1 MHCLLT
7 WNSFL
12 CFTPILLPFPTS
24 SKVFNNSGT
33 CWHLSRMQCSKWFH
47 CNVAC
52 KIYFIPQVRR
62 CDETKE
68 CNTCTHT
75 YSHPQIHKQLKTNS
89 TFLKLQCPVRQ
100 TKLLLSSEYFLP
112 LHHSRASPWESRPY
126 LLRWFQK
133 PFRNLLHI
141 DLWDSYWD
149 DPFVSLSNKPFTVTA
164 TDGLSMS
171 HRWFPQDIDWKMYFD
186 NSMFQWHSNS
196 VQYSRQGCFG
206 QRNYW
211 IKMALKTSWFK
222 VTSF

>member
-62 CDETKE
+62 CDKTKE

-149 DPFVSLSNKPFTVTA
+149 DPFVSLSNKPCSRWQRLMVYQCP
-164 TDGLSMS
+164 TDDFHKTLTEKCTSTIVCFSGVQIQYNTRDRAALDSETTELKW
-171 HRWFPQDIDWKMYFD
+171 HWKLLD
-186 NSMFQWHSNS
+186 
-196 VQYSRQGCFG
+196 
-206 QRNYW
+206 
-211 IKMALKTSWFK
+211 LK
-222 VTSF
+222 